1 MHFKD
6 NKEGNDIAKI
16 IRGLDISLI
25 ISYFNLFGA
34 KDEIKLRIATLR
46 CFT

>member
-16 IRGLDISLI
+16 VHGLDIRLI
-25 ISYFNLFGA
+25 IIYFNLFGA
-34 KDEIKLRIATLR
+34 KDEDYK
-46 CFT
+46 